1 MGGLLFTHS
10 TGQDSGV
17 DRIERNTVMKLNLD
31 NEPPIGIQSE
41 CLVIGIIEGGPLCP
55 AAKAVDE
62 ASAGAISRMLE
73 SGDIETSLG
82 KTSLLHG
89 LPGLAA
95 QRILT
100 VGFGKQAKLNLARF
114 DRGCLAAGKALRDH
128 PLTNCHV
135 CVHELEFGEVD
146 IAQRLR
152 QAALAIHRANYLYT
166 ATKALKDDA
175 PAPVQA
181 ASFQGSE
188 ALRDAISQ
196 AQAFAAGFEM
206 AKNLADLPPNICNPA
221 YLAQEAESIAA
232 QYENVELEILDEEE
246 MAGLGMDALLGISRG
261 SANRAR
267 LIVLKY
273 RGAAEEAAPVAL
285 VGKGVT
291 FDSGGLS
298 LKSGENMMQMK
309 YDMGGAAGVIGA
321 FVACASLQM
330 PVNLICI
337 VGAVENMPDGD
348 ACRPGDVI
356 TSMSGKTIEVLNTDA
371 EGRLVLCD
379 ALTYCQKF
387 NPEVIIDV
395 ATLTGACVIALGHH
409 ASGLISNDDELAAD
423 LVAAGNSIVDRA
435 WRLPLWEE
443 YQSQLDSPFADMKN
457 VGGMSAGVLTAGCF
471 LSRFV
476 EDQRWAHLDV
486 AGSAWKWGSDD
497 GASGRP
503 VGLLAQFLLDRTS

>member
-1 MGGLLFTHS
+1 MHE
-10 TGQDSGV
+10 
-17 DRIERNTVMKLNLD
+17 IKRNTVMKLNLD
-31 NEPPIGIQSE
+31 KMPAVGIRSE
-41 CLVIGIIEGGPLCP
+41 CLVIGVTEGGPLSP
-55 AAKAVDE
+55 AAKAADE

-82 KTSLLHG
+82 KTNFLHG
-89 LPGLAA
+89 LPGLAT

-100 VGFGKQAKLNLARF
+100 AGFGKQEKLDLARF

-135 CVHELEFGEVD
+135 CVHELEFGEVE
-146 IAQRLR
+146 IAQRLK

-166 ATKALKDDA
+166 ATKALKDDS
-175 PAPVQA
+175 PVPIQT
-181 ASFQGSE
+181 ASFQGGE
-188 ALRDAISQ
+188 ALQSAISQ
-196 AQAFAAGFEM
+196 AKAFAAGFEK
-206 AKNLADLPPNICNPA
+206 AKDLGDLPPNICNPV
-221 YLAQEAESIAA
+221 YLAREAESIAK
-232 QYENVELEILDEEE
+232 QYENIELEILDEED
-246 MAGLGMDALLGISRG
+246 MAGLGMDALLGVSRG
-261 SANRAR
+261 SANSAR

-273 RGAAEEAAPVAL
+273 TGGSEDLAPVVL

-309 YDMGGAAGVIGA
+309 YDMCGAAGVIGA

-330 PVNLICI
+330 PVNVIC
-337 VGAVENMPDGD
+337 VVAAVENMPDGD

-387 NPEVIIDV
+387 NPDVIIDV
-395 ATLTGACVIALGHH
+395 ATLTGACVVALGHH
-409 ASGLISNDDELAAD
+409 ATGLMSNDDDLAD
-423 LVAAGNSIVDRA
+423 GLVAAGNSVVDRA

-457 VGGMSAGVLTAGCF
+457 VGGMSGGVLTAGCF
-471 LSRFV
+471 LSRFA
-476 EDQRWAHLDV
+476 EDQRWAHLDI
-486 AGSAWKWGSDD
+486 AGSAWKWGGDD

-503 VGLLAQFLLDRTS
+503 VGLLAQYLLNRASQGSASD